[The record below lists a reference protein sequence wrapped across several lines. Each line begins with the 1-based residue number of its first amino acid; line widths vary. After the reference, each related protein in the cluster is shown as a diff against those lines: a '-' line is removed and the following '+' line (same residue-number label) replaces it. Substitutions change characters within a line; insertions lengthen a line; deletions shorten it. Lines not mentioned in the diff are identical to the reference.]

1 MGLNPAFCSSMG
13 FLNVPSE
20 LFTMIISHLE
30 TRHLK
35 QLMESNKAIYS
46 LVTPVFYR
54 KVWTKRQTCCDLAG
68 LVNLLRRLPDICQLI
83 SVLNIDEMDESG
95 FRELLSLELPNLEAI
110 NVEHAC
116 GTVKTA
122 DTERREELNAGI
134 RLKPKLI
141 KFAILDACRHVD
153 AVQSNEVEETASL
166 YKIHAQDSVY
176 FSQPTLARLKLAHL
190 DLSAFRKH
198 PAEPFPMEALRHMEI
213 DDCHIHIASLGKFL
227 LRASSLQS
235 FRFRHHRHL
244 SFCRSSFVSLLSG
257 CKETLET
264 LELSW
269 RSSLSHY
276 DFRGPMLFEE
286 FTAMKQLLVDPQA
299 LFVNY
304 LGSTNLRP
312 MLKHVLA
319 PNLEVLMLEGVRE
332 RAHQHDSD
340 QDHLGQTSTIGQP
353 DEKLL
358 SDIINFKSEILP
370 HLRYVLLCDCSSIED
385 LDRFCEM
392 ADRQNVRLALLT
404 TQIDQPIPNLE
415 LLDSSWAEHASDKEE
430 RTDYQQVRCYD
441 GSSWVCR
448 DASFTVVDAHSEENS
463 PWEQ

>member
-1 MGLNPAFCSSMG
+1 MAPNPAFGSSTG

-20 LFTMIISHLE
+20 LFMMIISYLQ

-35 QLMESNKAIYS
+35 QLMESNKAIYR
-46 LVTPVFYR
+46 LTAPVFYR
-54 KVWTKRQTCCDLAG
+54 RVWTKRQTCCDVDG
-68 LVNLLRRLPDICQLI
+68 LVSLLRRRPEICQFI
-83 SVLNIDEMDESG
+83 SALNIDEMDEG
-95 FRELLSLELPNLEAI
+95 GIRELLGLELPNLETMNI
-110 NVEHAC
+110 EHAR
-116 GTVKTA
+116 GTVKIV

-134 RLKPKLI
+134 L

-153 AVQSNEVEETASL
+153 ALQSNGVEETASL
-166 YKIHAQDSVY
+166 YKIHAQDSIY
-176 FSQPTLARLKLAHL
+176 FSQPSLARLKLAHL
-190 DLSAFRKH
+190 DLSAFKTH
-198 PAEPFPMEALRHMEI
+198 PAEPFPMETLQHLEI

-227 LRASSLQS
+227 SRASSLQS

-257 CKETLET
+257 CKGTLET

-286 FTAMKQLLVDPQA
+286 FIAMKQLLVDPQA

-358 SDIINFKSEILP
+358 SDIIKFKSEILP

-385 LDRFCEM
+385 LDRFYEM
-392 ADRQNVRLALLT
+392 ADRQDVRLALLN
-404 TQIDQPIPNLE
+404 TQMDQHVLSLE
-415 LLDSSWAEHASDKEE
+415 LLDSSWAEHASGKEE

-441 GSSWVCR
+441 GSNWVCR
-448 DASFTVVDAHSEENS
+448 DASFTVSDAHSEANS

>member
-1 MGLNPAFCSSMG
+1 M
-13 FLNVPSE
+13 
-20 LFTMIISHLE
+20 
-30 TRHLK
+30 
-35 QLMESNKAIYS
+35 
-46 LVTPVFYR
+46 
-54 KVWTKRQTCCDLAG
+54 
-68 LVNLLRRLPDICQLI
+68 
-83 SVLNIDEMDESG
+83 NI
-95 FRELLSLELPNLEAI
+95 
-110 NVEHAC
+110 EHAC

-134 RLKPKLI
+134 LN
-141 KFAILDACRHVD
+141 FAILDVCRHVD

-176 FSQPTLARLKLAHL
+176 FSQPTLARLRLAHL
-190 DLSAFRKH
+190 DLSVFRRD
-198 PAEPFPMEALRHMEI
+198 PAEPFPMETLQHLEI

-227 LRASSLQS
+227 SRASSLQS
-235 FRFRHHRHL
+235 FRFRHHRQL

-319 PNLEVLMLEGVRE
+319 PNLKVLMLEGVRE
-332 RAHQHDSD
+332 RATQHDSYQD
-340 QDHLGQTSTIGQP
+340 QLGQTATIRQT

-358 SDIINFKSEILP
+358 SDIIRSKSDTVP
-370 HLRYVLLCDCSSIED
+370 HLRYVLLCDCLSIEN
-385 LDRFCEM
+385 LDRFYEM
-392 ADRQNVRLALLT
+392 ADAQNVRLALLN
-404 TQIDQPIPNLE
+404 TQMDQPVPNVE
-415 LLDSSWAEHASDKEE
+415 LLDSSWAERGSDTEKRIEHH
-430 RTDYQQVRCYD
+430 QVRCYD
-441 GSSWVCR
+441 GRGWVCG
-448 DASFTVVDAHSEENS
+448 DASFTVGDAHSEENS

>member
-1 MGLNPAFCSSMG
+1 
-13 FLNVPSE
+13 
-20 LFTMIISHLE
+20 
-30 TRHLK
+30 
-35 QLMESNKAIYS
+35 MESNKAIYS
-46 LVTPVFYR
+46 LVAPVFYR
-54 KVWTKRQTCCDLAG
+54 K
-68 LVNLLRRLPDICQLI
+68 LI

-116 GTVKTA
+116 GTVKTV

-134 RLKPKLI
+134 RLKPRLI

-153 AVQSNEVEETASL
+153 ALQSNEVEETASL
-166 YKIHAQDSVY
+166 YKIHAQDSIY

-190 DLSAFRKH
+190 DLSAFRKY
-198 PAEPFPMEALRHMEI
+198 PAEPFPMEALQHLEI
-213 DDCHIHIASLGKFL
+213 DDCHIHIASLEKFL
-227 LRASSLQS
+227 SRASSLQS
-235 FRFRHHRHL
+235 FRFGHHRQL

-264 LELSW
+264 LEMSW

-332 RAHQHDSD
+332 RAHQHDGG

-358 SDIINFKSEILP
+358 SDIIKFKSEILP
-370 HLRYVLLCDCSSIED
+370 HLRYVLLCDCSSIEN
-385 LDRFCEM
+385 LDRFYEM
-392 ADRQNVRLALLT
+392 ADRQNVRLALLN
-404 TQIDQPIPNLE
+404 TQMDQPVPNVE
-415 LLDSSWAEHASDKEE
+415 LLDSSWAETGSDTEK
-430 RTDYQQVRCYD
+430 RTDYHQVRCYD
-441 GSSWVCR
+441 GRGWACR
-448 DASFTVVDAHSEENS
+448 DASFTVGDAYSEENS
-463 PWEQ
+463 SWEQ